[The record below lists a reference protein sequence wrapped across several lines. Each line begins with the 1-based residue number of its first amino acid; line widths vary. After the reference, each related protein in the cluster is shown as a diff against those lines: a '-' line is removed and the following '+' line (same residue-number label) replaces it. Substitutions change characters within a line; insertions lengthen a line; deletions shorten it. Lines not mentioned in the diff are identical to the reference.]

1 MIVGADGADDREVLA
16 RSAELY
22 GAYRLRRVYYSAFS
36 PIPDLERRPAARG
49 TAVGARTGST
59 RRTGCSASTASR
71 SRRSW
76 PAVPAACSSRLDP
89 KLAWAL
95 KHRERFLIDLNR
107 ACREDLL
114 RVPGLG
120 RRARGAHPPGPSPRQ
135 PALCRPR
142 PPARADAP
150 GRRFPRHPRPPSATA
165 RQPCLA
171 QARGATAPAQPPARP
186 CLTSAS
192 LTPPTSTAGGSRP
205 QPRRH
210 GRAAARRRLAGRRRA
225 ARPVRGT
232 AACRH

>member
-36 PIPDLERRPAARG
+36 PIPIERRPAARG

-59 RRTGCSASTASR
+59 VRTGCSASR
-71 SRRSW
+71 LHGRGDPGRRCRRH
-76 PAVPAACSSRLDP
+76 ARARLDP

-95 KHRERFLIDLNR
+95 KHRERFLDRPQPRLPRGSPAR
-107 ACREDLL
+107 AGAR
-114 RVPGLG
+114 

-150 GRRFPRHPRPPSATA
+150 GRRLSSSPRPPSATA

-192 LTPPTSTAGGSRP
+192 PTPPTSTAGGKPP

-225 ARPVRGT
+225 ARLVRGT